1 MTEPA
6 AAGPVAHRSNP
17 ALQPRAL
24 AAEGAGD
31 SPTGIPEEATP
42 YAAQKQRKQPVWRL
56 HRPSVIWMAVP
67 VTTAPRTIDSP
78 VTSLARVKPLDARRL
93 AKLGIES
100 VRDLLL
106 TLPFDWELYGAPKRV
121 AELRDGESATVVGTV
136 AGSAAQITTRKRV
149 RLTKATLRDDA
160 GDLLRLVWFNQPY
173 LARNLPPGTRLAVA
187 GRVKGVNEGFEMLNP
202 HHESLASVDESAGPR
217 RIGGLMPKYH

>member
-1 MTEPA
+1 
-6 AAGPVAHRSNP
+6 
-17 ALQPRAL
+17 
-24 AAEGAGD
+24 
-31 SPTGIPEEATP
+31 
-42 YAAQKQRKQPVWRL
+42 
-56 HRPSVIWMAVP
+56 MAVP
-67 VTTAPRTIDSP
+67 VTTAPRTIDSL
-78 VTSLARVKPLDARRL
+78 VSSLARVKPLDARRL

-173 LARNLPPGTRLAVA
+173 LARNLPPGMRLAVA

-217 RIGGLMPKYH
+217 RIGGLMPKYHLVAGLSSKRMAEFVEEAMPMAEQLEDVLPAETRLRMGLLGVV